1 MNPLRRLAALP
12 LCLVLLWTMVI
23 APWTV
28 ARCEHACGETHLH
41 ALGGD
46 CDGDACCEHDCP
58 DKKHDDGQTGCEGGS
73 SACSPFKAD
82 PATPQDSAPAVK
94 APAPA
99 VFIPVYPESLVTP
112 PESGDPVHSPH
123 ANAPPSSPP
132 RHTHGRGA
140 LPLLS

>member
-12 LCLVLLWTMVI
+12 LALVLLWTMVI

-41 ALGGD
+41 ALGGI
-46 CDGDACCEHDCP
+46 CDGDDCREHDCP
-58 DKKHDDGQTGCEGGS
+58 DRKHGADTTGSAGDA

-82 PATPQDSAPAVK
+82 PAAPQDSAPAVK
-94 APAPA
+94 SPVPAI
-99 VFIPVYPESLVTP
+99 FIPVYPEFLATP
-112 PESGDPVHSPH
+112 LDSGDPVLSPH
-123 ANAPPSSPP
+123 ANAPPGHPP